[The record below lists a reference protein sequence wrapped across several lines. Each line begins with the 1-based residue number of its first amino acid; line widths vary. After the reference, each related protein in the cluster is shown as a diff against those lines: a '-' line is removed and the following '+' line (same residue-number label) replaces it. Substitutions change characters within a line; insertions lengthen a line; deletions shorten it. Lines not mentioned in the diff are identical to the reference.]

1 MRGSIKLGKIAGIGV
16 FIHWTF
22 ALLLL
27 YIVVSNYREGQDALQ
42 ILWAVIF
49 ILSIFVTVFLH
60 ELGHALAAK
69 HYHMNTRDITLLPI
83 GGVARLESIPEKP
96 SEELVVAFAGP
107 AVNIGLA
114 LITALFITF
123 PDMDTFLQ

>member
-69 HYHMNTRDITLLPI
+69 HYHINTRDITLY
-83 GGVARLESIPEKP
+83 P
-96 SEELVVAFAGP
+96 SEESPGWKV
-107 AVNIGLA
+107 
-114 LITALFITF
+114 F
-123 PDMDTFLQ
+123 PKNHLKNWWWHSQDQRSISAWH